1 MAYGKSYSSDIEV
14 KMKIFLTLL
23 ILLTFVG
30 SACSETFKGKIID
43 ADTREPIE
51 GAVVVASWDEER
63 ATPAGSTSRLK
74 DVKETLTDK
83 NGEWIIEGPKGRE
96 LSDATASFT
105 FLTGTYITNPPEFI
119 VFKPGYCSYREGFG
133 IEACKGK
140 MKVYNFTNS
149 KNIGEIVELPKI
161 TKREDRIR
169 AQEISIYG
177 DKEMLEKKIKEFIRL
192 INEERKYLGLKEVSF

>member
-1 MAYGKSYSSDIEV
+1 MYMFASTTV
-14 KMKIFLTLL
+14 C
-23 ILLTFVG
+23 
-30 SACSETFKGKIID
+30 AATFKGKIID

-83 NGEWIIEGPKGRE
+83 KGEWIIEGPKGRE

-119 VFKPGYCSYREGFG
+119 VFKPGYCSYRVGFG
-133 IEACKGK
+133 INACKGK

-149 KNIGEIVELPKI
+149 KNIGEMLELPKL
-161 TKREDRIR
+161 TKREDRRRSLPSPIHKDGNGSFYSK
-169 AQEISIYG
+169 QG
-177 DKEMLEKKIKEFIRL
+177 LFIRL
-192 INEERKYLGLKEVSF
+192 INEESRNLGIGEYDTLKGYEK